1 MHKEK
6 STLHSFSLLAGIT
19 IIEKI
24 IAFVFEAIIAAV
36 IGTNIITDG
45 YFTSAELFTLIDTAF
60 LSAIT
65 VVALNRYAFHVN
77 NEGEEKGFELL
88 SNLQSFYLPLMVI
101 LSIVI
106 FCAAKPLSFVV
117 APGYEADARA
127 VVVRCIKVMSV
138 IPTVVCISSLGLAV
152 LRQKKRFEITA
163 LKSLFISVVGIIS
176 VLIFGRGELENA
188 DLLSVAYV
196 ISIVAY
202 CFLVTISVRKYG
214 TIRLHK
220 PFFTPELKHTFTM
233 LLPLMVSYGIGR
245 LALMVDKIIAST
257 LAVGSVSG
265 LTYAHSLYKVV
276 AAIFVTNLCTII
288 LTDFNNLCA
297 RNETEKV
304 EKTMRRTI
312 STMTLILLPITI
324 VTVFNSN
331 EIVKIVYERGK
342 FSSDAT
348 ALVGGVLLFYALNF
362 IPVMIQGIY
371 NQALYA
377 FGDTLKPMI
386 VAVFSVIVNLGTS
399 IPLTLLIGLPGVAI
413 GTVISAIGSIIFER
427 IVLRKYL
434 PNYKG
439 CYSITYLW
447 KVVLSC
453 IVCVAAVFMVSRVI
467 HSALISFVA
476 STILSFASF
485 FVCLIVLREEI
496 TVSYIKAF
504 LNKVRKRK
512 A

>member
-1 MHKEK
+1 
-6 STLHSFSLLAGIT
+6 
-19 IIEKI
+19 
-24 IAFVFEAIIAAV
+24 
-36 IGTNIITDG
+36 
-45 YFTSAELFTLIDTAF
+45 
-60 LSAIT
+60 
-65 VVALNRYAFHVN
+65 
-77 NEGEEKGFELL
+77 
-88 SNLQSFYLPLMVI
+88 
-101 LSIVI
+101 
-106 FCAAKPLSFVV
+106 
-117 APGYEADARA
+117 
-127 VVVRCIKVMSV
+127 
-138 IPTVVCISSLGLAV
+138 
-152 LRQKKRFEITA
+152 
-163 LKSLFISVVGIIS
+163 
-176 VLIFGRGELENA
+176 
-188 DLLSVAYV
+188 
-196 ISIVAY
+196 
-202 CFLVTISVRKYG
+202 
-214 TIRLHK
+214 
-220 PFFTPELKHTFTM
+220 M

-485 FVCLIVLREEI
+485 IMLP
-496 TVSYIKAF
+496 
-504 LNKVRKRK
+504 
-512 A
+512 